1 MFCKLQILD
10 VEKTAFPMLEFDP
23 EYDDARSVI
32 ASICDQLDEA
42 GTATF
47 TVSGFGDLAWPVEV
61 ATDLVT
67 LIEQLPEALTVLEQ
81 RSGQFRIDFYEQGI
95 ERLVFFNCVG
105 DMTEL
110 RCQSRTDWVPNPD
123 ETRAR
128 TNDVAAMLSAV
139 YRQFMNV
146 AMATPMPDAARKAL
160 TEWAV
165 MRNIAA

>member
-1 MFCKLQILD
+1 MFCKLQISD
-10 VEKTAFPMLEFDP
+10 VEKTTFPAVEFDP

-32 ASICDQLDEA
+32 ASICDGLDEA

-47 TVSGFGDLAWPVEV
+47 IVSGFGDSAWPFDV

-67 LIEQLPEALTVLEQ
+67 LIEQLPEALTVLEL
-81 RSGQFRIDFYEQGI
+81 RSGEFRIDFYEQGI
-95 ERLVFFNCVG
+95 ERLIFFNCSG
-105 DMTEL
+105 DVTEL
-110 RCQSRTDWVPNPD
+110 RCQSRTDWEPSPN
-123 ETRAR
+123 EMRVR
-128 TNDVAAMLSAV
+128 SSELAAMLSAV

-165 MRNIAA
+165 MRNVAA